1 MELSFSSF
9 SSFFFSFLRAGQK
22 SLQCERA
29 EFSSGQHRVGSH
41 GRREQE
47 EVFAAFAR
55 WIMVLGKC

>member
-9 SSFFFSFLRAGQK
+9 SSFFFSFLWAGQK

-55 WIMVLGKC
+55 